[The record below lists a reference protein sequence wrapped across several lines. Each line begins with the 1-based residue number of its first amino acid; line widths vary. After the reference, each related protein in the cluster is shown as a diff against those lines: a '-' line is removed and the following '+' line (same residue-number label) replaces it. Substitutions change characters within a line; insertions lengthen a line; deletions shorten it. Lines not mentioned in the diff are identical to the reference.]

1 MKYKIWTPDGWKEF
15 DGVKHLGKKET
26 IKITLDNGLVITC
39 TKDHKIYVNLFE
51 CVEANKLCVNDLVF
65 TNDGLVSIKNIE
77 ENGIQDVYDILEVQ
91 DGNKFYANDILVHNC
106 EFIGKSN
113 SLIDSQ
119 ILRQKMLE
127 IDSRKI
133 TYKYVIDN
141 DVRFYQDLNPWQKY
155 LVAIDTS
162 MGVSGDFAAIQ
173 VFSFPGFIQV
183 AEWQS
188 DNLNQNGQIEKLKT
202 IIEYIYKE
210 IKKLGNRNP
219 EVYWSLENNGSA
231 EGFICALRELDSK
244 TDKSYIRYGKLITEN
259 GNKRIGFTTTN
270 RTKPMACSQL
280 KILFESNR
288 FHIFSREYLVQLSN
302 FAAKSAISHSANG
315 DGHDDLI
322 SASLIIIMMYLQCK
336 NMFDLDM
343 EIMPSIINE
352 PIVIDDDMPF
362 LFNTKIF

>member
-1 MKYKIWTPDGWKEF
+1 MKYKILTSNGWKDFE
-15 DGVKHLGKKET
+15 GIKKIPSQQT
-26 IKITLDNGLVITC
+26 IDIILENDKIINC
-39 TKDHKIYVNLFE
+39 TKDHKIYINMFDCIESQLL
-51 CVEANKLCVNDLVF
+51 KVNDWVY
-65 TNDGLVSIKNIE
+65 TIDGLMKIKEIRD
-77 ENGIQDVYDILEVQ
+77 GDIKDVYDILEVQ

-119 ILRQKMLE
+119 ILREKMLH
-127 IDSRKI
+127 IDNEKI
-133 TYKYVIDN
+133 TYKYVVDN

-173 VFSFPGFIQV
+173 VFAFPGFIQV

-188 DNLNQNGQIEKLKT
+188 DKLNQNAQIEKLKNV
-202 IIEYIYKE
+202 IEYIYKN
-210 IKKLGNRNP
+210 IKRLGNKNP

-231 EGFICALRELDSK
+231 EGFICALRELDRQ
-244 TDKSYIRYGKLITEN
+244 TDKGYIKYGKLISEN

-270 RTKPMACSQL
+270 RTKPMSCSQL
-280 KILFESNR
+280 KILFESNK

-302 FAAKSAISHSANG
+302 FSAKSAMSYSANG

-322 SASLIIIMMYLQCK
+322 SASLIIIMMYLQSK
-336 NMFDLDM
+336 NALDLDL
-343 EIMPSIINE
+343 EIMPVQHQDITD
-352 PIVIDDDMPF
+352 IDYETPF
-362 LFNTKIF
+362 LFNTRVF